1 MVHDDLLVAFHFF
14 LHIWPWGWPG
24 GQLVSSLSW
33 DGWPFWPPG
42 LVTTRPWIPIWDDRT
57 EGQPP
62 NHWNPLAEGM
72 QWHGH
77 RVSERASIKY
87 GNVKLSRPDLVSCR
101 SVRSYSCSVN
111 PVQSIASW
119 FFTVATWKTESLEL
133 NFVCLRF
140 NLFWY
145 GVWKGGTQ
153 YCLFYH
159 QMSPKCSSSIYI
171 SYILIWNMRSEH
183 LRNHG
188 MQWGFPTNRRSD
200 WTPPE
205 DPPGIS
211 PSTGSLC
218 SLFTIIYVPMYGLCK
233 NDNCMHIYIYYI
245 PVVRTVTYTC
255 VVPSQKAEEKPTIW
269 IPIRSVCW
277 GIMRVLMSCQGNK
290 LSKGKWSKSFVH
302 RDVQSWPNLKFT
314 VLHFFKVSF
323 YGPDIASV
331 LDSATGV
338 QHCVQAPWC

>member
-1 MVHDDLLVAFHFF
+1 MIALRVNHHTIETRWQRGCNDTATGSLKGLRSSTGTSNF
-14 LHIWPWGWPG
+14 PG
-24 GQLVSSLSW
+24 Q
-33 DGWPFWPPG
+33 
-42 LVTTRPWIPIWDDRT
+42 TCC
-57 EGQPP
+57 
-62 NHWNPLAEGM
+62 LAG
-72 QWHGH
+72 
-77 RVSERASIKY
+77 VCAAI
-87 GNVKLSRPDLVSCR
+87 
-101 SVRSYSCSVN
+101 

-159 QMSPKCSSSIYI
+159 QMSPNCSSSIYI
-171 SYILIWNMRSEH
+171 SYILIWHMRSEH

-188 MQWGFPTNRRSD
+188 LQWGFPT
-200 WTPPE
+200 TA
-205 DPPGIS
+205 GQ
-211 PSTGSLC
+211 TGHHQRTLPVFPRQLALC
-218 SLFTIIYVPMYGLCK
+218 VPFSQSCMSQCMVFVRMTIACIYT
-233 NDNCMHIYIYYI
+233 YIL
-245 PVVRTVTYTC
+245 VVRIVTYTC

-269 IPIRSVCW
+269 IPIRSICW

-331 LDSATGV
+331 LDSAIGGPPKNFKSLT
-338 QHCVQAPWC
+338 

>member
-111 PVQSIASW
+111 SILIFLLSQLGRQSPWSWILFVWGSTCFDMVFEKGVRSIVYFITKWVQIALVQSI
-119 FFTVATWKTESLEL
+119 FHI
-133 NFVCLRF
+133 
-140 NLFWY
+140 FWY
-145 GVWKGGTQ
+145 GTWGLNILETTGCSGGSQQPQVRLDTTRGPSRYFPVNWLFVFPFHNHLCPNVW
-153 YCLFYH
+153 
-159 QMSPKCSSSIYI
+159 
-171 SYILIWNMRSEH
+171 
-183 LRNHG
+183 
-188 MQWGFPTNRRSD
+188 
-200 WTPPE
+200 
-205 DPPGIS
+205 
-211 PSTGSLC
+211 SL
-218 SLFTIIYVPMYGLCK
+218 
-233 NDNCMHIYIYYI
+233 
-245 PVVRTVTYTC
+245 
-255 VVPSQKAEEKPTIW
+255 
-269 IPIRSVCW
+269 
-277 GIMRVLMSCQGNK
+277 
-290 LSKGKWSKSFVH
+290 
-302 RDVQSWPNLKFT
+302 
-314 VLHFFKVSF
+314 
-323 YGPDIASV
+323 
-331 LDSATGV
+331 
-338 QHCVQAPWC
+338 